1 MKLTHP
7 ITFAASDDDVNLL
20 GVIHHDE
27 AITLRGLQTDL
38 ARLRALTPLVRLS
51 VREPA
56 GIAFALPVIG
66 YGPNTEEE
74 AALRSFDFDFAT
86 SESPE
91 DVPTVLYLTSPER
104 SRTLTS
110 GQDACRLILE
120 PDQPIT
126 AGTLKAF
133 IDGLGMSYLTLESE
147 GPYLSLRDGQGGML
161 SSFRRRHMEEY
172 IQPRYQ
178 PCGMQLVCE
187 KNEAD
192 QICAVR
198 IEVTADGGFNLRAA
212 HQVPSIARVSSKNGM
227 AFGWMEPVA
236 AANLLWDYL
245 GEGRLWTT
253 AIMFAKALGFHPE
266 NLGELELIID
276 DQRTWCYQPDAISDR
291 R

>member
-38 ARLRALTPLVRLS
+38 ARLQALTPLMRLS
-51 VREPA
+51 AREPA

-104 SRTLTS
+104 SRTLMR

-133 IDGLGMSYLTLESE
+133 IDDLGMPYLSLESE
-147 GPYLSLRDGQGGML
+147 GPYLAIRDGGSQMFSDL
-161 SSFRRRHMEEY
+161 RRGKRV
-172 IQPRYQ
+172 QPRYQ

-227 AFGWMEPVA
+227 AFGWMEPAA